1 MSTTST
7 PLDFSPNSFRRL
19 DPTKYTSL
27 GDFINEV
34 NKPDNRDLLVKTY
47 GNQGI
52 TGFLQMVGA
61 VKANGVADEVQYWE
75 ETRLHQLQIATPAAS
90 AATGATSIVLNMA
103 SAATSAT
110 GATKAAAAKYV
121 RVNDVI
127 LVGGVDRFIITAVS
141 YGGAATGS
149 PTFGGEASQTAT
161 AAATAVALTSA
172 GLSASLAA
180 SQANFPIVGNM
191 FAQGTD
197 QNEGYLESNVVKR
210 TNPYQILKEVYK
222 VTGSQAT
229 NIGWINLGNGDYRWF
244 IKSENDTRQRFLD
257 KREMMMLLGEQVT
270 NTGLTS
276 LGSIAGSEGYF
287 SAIQN
292 RGIVVNSGATTT
304 AAIASLDELDAVIT
318 ALDKQGAMPE
328 YAMYVNRLQDLAI
341 DDMIAQG
348 TSTAANIT
356 AGVTTQFGQFAN
368 ADDMVKLGFSSFMRG
383 SYTFHKHSWKL
394 LNDPTLLGASD
405 FQGVMIPLTKV
416 ADPRTGEKS
425 PALELNYKATNGYSR
440 EMEHWMT
447 GSILGVTNTNTDA
460 LQFNY
465 RSEFALVTRAANQH
479 ILLKK

>member
-1 MSTTST
+1 MSTTNT

-19 DPTKYTSL
+19 DPTKYVSL

-61 VKANGVADEVQYWE
+61 VKSNGVADEVQYWE
-75 ETRLHQLQIATPAAS
+75 ETRLHQLQVATPAAS
-90 AATGATSIVLNMA
+90 AAAAATTLTLNLA

-110 GATKAAAAKYV
+110 GATKAAAQKYL

-141 YGGAATGS
+141 A
-149 PTFGGEASQTAT
+149 GEYSQTAT
-161 AAATAVALTSA
+161 AAATAVALSSA
-172 GLSASLAA
+172 GLSASAAAA
-180 SQANFPIVGNM
+180 SANFPIVGNM

-197 QNEGYLESNVVKR
+197 QNTGYLESNVVKR

-257 KREMMMLLGEQVT
+257 KREMMMLLGEEVS
-270 NTGLTS
+270 NTGLTA

-287 SAIQN
+287 SALAN
-292 RGIVVNSGATTT
+292 RGVVVNSGATTT

-341 DDMIAQG
+341 DDMIANG

-356 AGVTTQFGQFAN
+356 AGVTTQFGQFRQRRRYGEAWLLFIY
-368 ADDMVKLGFSSFMRG
+368 AWLLHLPQAQLEAPQRSYVVGWKQLPRCYDSVDQSS
-383 SYTFHKHSWKL
+383 
-394 LNDPTLLGASD
+394 
-405 FQGVMIPLTKV
+405 
-416 ADPRTGEKS
+416 
-425 PALELNYKATNGYSR
+425 
-440 EMEHWMT
+440 
-447 GSILGVTNTNTDA
+447 
-460 LQFNY
+460 
-465 RSEFALVTRAANQH
+465 
-479 ILLKK
+479 

>member
-1 MSTTST
+1 MSTTNT

-19 DPTKYTSL
+19 DPTKYVSL

-52 TGFLQMVGA
+52 TGFLQLTGA

-75 ETRLHQLQIATPAAS
+75 ETRLHQLQVATPAAS
-90 AATGATSIVLNMA
+90 AAIGATTLTLNLA

-110 GATKAAAAKYV
+110 GATKAAAQKYL

-141 YGGAATGS
+141 A
-149 PTFGGEASQTAT
+149 GEYSQTAT
-161 AAATAVALTSA
+161 AAATAVALSSA
-172 GLSASLAA
+172 GLSASAAAA
-180 SQANFPIVGNM
+180 SANFPIVGNL

-197 QNEGYLESNVVKR
+197 QNTGYLESNVVKR
-210 TNPYQILKEVYK
+210 TNPYMILKEVYK

-229 NIGWINLGNGDYRWF
+229 NIGWVNLGNGDYRWF

-257 KREMMMLLGEQVT
+257 KREMMMLLGEQVS
-270 NTGLTS
+270 NTGLTA

-287 SAIQN
+287 SAIAN
-292 RGIVVNSGATTT
+292 RGIVTNSGSTTT
-304 AAIASLDELDAVIT
+304 AAIATLSELDAIIT

-341 DDMIAQG
+341 DDMIANG

-368 ADDMVKLGFSSFMRG
+368 ADDMVKLGFSSFVRG

-394 LNDPTLLGASD
+394 LNDPTLLAGSA
-405 FQGVMIPLTKV
+405 FQGVMIPLSRI
-416 ADPRTGEKS
+416 ADPKTGDKA

-465 RSEFALVTRAANQH
+465 RSECALVTRAANQH
-479 ILLKK
+479 VLLRS

>member
-1 MSTTST
+1 MSTTNT

-27 GDFINEV
+27 GDFIDEV

-61 VKANGVADEVQYWE
+61 VKSNGAADEVQYWE
-75 ETRLHQLQIATPAAS
+75 ETRLHQLQVATPAAS
-90 AATGATSIVLNMA
+90 AAAAATTLTLNLA

-110 GATKAAAAKYV
+110 GATKAAAQKYL

-127 LVGGVDRFIITAVS
+127 LVGGVDRFIITAVTS
-141 YGGAATGS
+141 
-149 PTFGGEASQTAT
+149 GEFSQTAT
-161 AAATAVALTSA
+161 AAATAVSLSSA
-172 GLSASLAA
+172 GLSASAAAA
-180 SQANFPIVGNM
+180 SANFPIVGNM

-197 QNEGYLESNVVKR
+197 QNVGYLESNVVKR
-210 TNPYQILKEVYK
+210 TNPYQIIKEVYK

-229 NIGWINLGNGDYRWF
+229 NIGWVNLGNGDYRWF

-257 KREMMMLLGEQVT
+257 KREMMMLLGQQVSNAAGT
-270 NTGLTS
+270 SS

-287 SAIQN
+287 SAISD

-304 AAIASLDELDAVIT
+304 AAIATLDELDVLIT
-318 ALDKQGAMPE
+318 ALDKQGSMPE

-341 DDMIAQG
+341 DDMIATG

-356 AGVTTQFGQFAN
+356 AGVATQFGQFAN
-368 ADDMVKLGFSSFMRG
+368 AADMVKLGFSSFMRG

-394 LNDPTLLGASD
+394 LNDPTLLGASN
-405 FQGVMIPLTKV
+405 FQGVMIPLTNV

-425 PALELNYKATNGYSR
+425 PALELNYKATNGYNR

-479 ILLKK
+479 VLLTK

>member
-1 MSTTST
+1 MATTNT

-27 GDFINEV
+27 GDFIDEV

-61 VKANGVADEVQYWE
+61 VKSNGAADEVQYWE
-75 ETRLHQLQIATPAAS
+75 ETRLHQLQVATPAAS
-90 AATGATSIVLNMA
+90 AAAAATTLTLNLA

-110 GATKAAAAKYV
+110 GATKAAAQKYL

-127 LVGGVDRFIITAVS
+127 LVGGVDRFIITAVTS
-141 YGGAATGS
+141 
-149 PTFGGEASQTAT
+149 GEFSQTAT
-161 AAATAVALTSA
+161 AAATAVALSSA
-172 GLSASLAA
+172 GLSASAAAA
-180 SQANFPIVGNM
+180 SANFPIVGNM

-197 QNEGYLESNVVKR
+197 QNTGYLESNVVKR
-210 TNPYQILKEVYK
+210 TNPYQIIKEVYK

-229 NIGWINLGNGDYRWF
+229 NIGWVNLGNGDYRWF

-257 KREMMMLLGEQVT
+257 KREMMMLLGQQVSNSAGIST
-270 NTGLTS
+270 

-287 SAIQN
+287 SAIAD
-292 RGIVVNSGATTT
+292 RGVVVNSGATTT
-304 AAIASLDELDAVIT
+304 AAIATLDELDVLIT
-318 ALDKQGAMPE
+318 ALDKQGSMPE

-341 DDMIAQG
+341 DDMIATG

-356 AGVTTQFGQFAN
+356 AGVATQFGQFAN
-368 ADDMVKLGFSSFMRG
+368 AADMVKLGFSSFMRG

-394 LNDPTLLGASD
+394 LNDPTLLGASN
-405 FQGVMIPLTKV
+405 FQGVMIPLTNV

-425 PALELNYKATNGYSR
+425 PALELNYKATNGYNR

-479 ILLKK
+479 VLLTK

>member
-1 MSTTST
+1 MSTTAT

-19 DPTKYTSL
+19 DPTKYVSL

-52 TGFLQMVGA
+52 TGFLQLTGA

-75 ETRLHQLQIATPAAS
+75 ETRLHQLQVATPAAS
-90 AATGATSIVLNMA
+90 GAVGATTLTLNLA

-110 GATKAAAAKYV
+110 GATKAAAQKYL

-141 YGGAATGS
+141 S
-149 PTFGGEASQTAT
+149 GEYSQTAT
-161 AAATAVALTSA
+161 AAATAVALSSA
-172 GLSASLAA
+172 GLSASAAAA
-180 SQANFPIVGNM
+180 SANFPIVGNL

-197 QNEGYLESNVVKR
+197 QNTGYLESNVVKR
-210 TNPYQILKEVYK
+210 TNPYMILKEVYK

-229 NIGWINLGNGDYRWF
+229 NIGWVNLGNGDYRWF

-257 KREMMMLLGEQVT
+257 KREMMMLLGQEVT
-270 NTGLTS
+270 NTGLTA

-287 SAIQN
+287 SAIAN
-292 RGIVVNSGATTT
+292 RGIVTNSGSTTT
-304 AAIASLDELDAVIT
+304 AAIATLAELDGIIT

-341 DDMIAQG
+341 DDMIANG

-368 ADDMVKLGFSSFMRG
+368 ADDMVKLGFSSFVRG

-394 LNDPTLLGASD
+394 LNDPTLLAGSA
-405 FQGVMIPLTKV
+405 FQGVMIPLSRI
-416 ADPRTGEKS
+416 ADPKTGDKA

-465 RSEFALVTRAANQH
+465 RSECALVTRAANQH
-479 ILLKK
+479 VLLRS

>member
-1 MSTTST
+1 MASTTST

-27 GDFINEV
+27 GDFINDV

-61 VKANGVADEVQYWE
+61 VKANGVADAVQYWE
-75 ETRLHQLQIATPAAS
+75 ETRLHQLQTVNFPS
-90 AATGATSIVLNMA
+90 AGVATGATSIVLAMA
-103 SAATSAT
+103 SATSTAT
-110 GATKAAAAKYV
+110 GATKAAAQKYL

-141 YGGAATGS
+141 A
-149 PTFGGEASQTAT
+149 GEYDQETTAS
-161 AAATAVALTSA
+161 ATAVSLSSA
-172 GLSASLAA
+172 GLSAAIADAA
-180 SQANFPIVGNM
+180 APGVQANLPIVGNM
-191 FAQGTD
+191 FAQGTG
-197 QNEGYLESNVVKR
+197 QNTGYLESNVVKR
-210 TNPYQILKEVYK
+210 ENSYQILKEVYK

-257 KREMMMLLGEQVT
+257 KREMMMLLGEEVS
-270 NTGLTS
+270 NTGLTG
-276 LGSIAGSEGYF
+276 LGSISGSEGYF

-292 RGIVVNSGATTT
+292 RGIVVNSGAVGT
-304 AAIASLDELDAVIT
+304 AAIASLDELDAIIT

-368 ADDMVKLGFSSFMRG
+368 TDDMVKLGFASFMRG

-394 LNDPTLLGASD
+394 LNDPTLLGASN

-425 PALELNYKATNGYSR
+425 PAQELNYKATNGYSR

-447 GSILGVTNTNTDA
+447 GSILGVTNTNDDA

-479 ILLKK
+479 VLFSK

>member
-1 MSTTST
+1 MATTNT

-27 GDFINEV
+27 GDFIDEV

-61 VKANGVADEVQYWE
+61 VKSNGAADEVQYWE
-75 ETRLHQLQIATPAAS
+75 ETRLHQLQVATPAAS
-90 AATGATSIVLNMA
+90 AAAAATTLTLNLA

-110 GATKAAAAKYV
+110 GATKAAAQKYL

-127 LVGGVDRFIITAVS
+127 LVGGVDRFIITAVTS
-141 YGGAATGS
+141 
-149 PTFGGEASQTAT
+149 GEYSQTAT
-161 AAATAVALTSA
+161 AAATAVALSSA
-172 GLSASLAA
+172 GLSASAAAA
-180 SQANFPIVGNM
+180 SANFPIVGNM

-197 QNEGYLESNVVKR
+197 QNTGYLESNVVKR
-210 TNPYQILKEVYK
+210 TNPYQIIKEVYK

-229 NIGWINLGNGDYRWF
+229 NIGWVNLGNGDYRWF

-257 KREMMMLLGEQVT
+257 KREMMMLLGQQVS
-270 NTGLTS
+270 NSSGISS

-287 SAIQN
+287 SAIAD
-292 RGIVVNSGATTT
+292 RGVVVNSGATTT
-304 AAIASLDELDAVIT
+304 AAIATLDELDVLIT

-368 ADDMVKLGFSSFMRG
+368 AADMVKLGFSSFMRG

-394 LNDPTLLGASD
+394 LNDPTLLGASN
-405 FQGVMIPLTKV
+405 FQGVMIPLTNV

-425 PALELNYKATNGYSR
+425 PALELNYKATNGYNR

-479 ILLKK
+479 VLLTK

>member
-1 MSTTST
+1 MSTTNT
-7 PLDFSPNSFRRL
+7 PVDFSPNSFRRL

-27 GDFINEV
+27 GDFINQV

-75 ETRLHQLQIATPAAS
+75 ETRLHQLQVATLSAS
-90 AATGATSIVLNMA
+90 ADVGDKTLVLTMA
-103 SAATSAT
+103 SAAASAT
-110 GATKAAAAKYV
+110 GATKAAAQKYL

-141 YGGAATGS
+141 A
-149 PTFGGEASQTAT
+149 GEYSQGAT
-161 AAATAVALTSA
+161 ASATAVALTDA
-172 GLSASLAA
+172 GLSASAA
-180 SQANFPIVGNM
+180 AVAANYPIVGNM

-197 QNEGYLESNVVKR
+197 QNTGYLESNVVKR

-257 KREMMMLLGEQVT
+257 KREMMMLLGEEVS

-276 LGSIAGSEGYF
+276 LGSISGSEGYF
-287 SAIQN
+287 SAIQD
-292 RGIVVNSGATTT
+292 RGIVVNSGATSTP
-304 AAIASLDELDAVIT
+304 AIATLDELDSIIT

-341 DDMIAQG
+341 DDLIANG

-394 LNDPTLLGASD
+394 LNDPTLLGASN

-479 ILLKK
+479 VMLKK

>member
-1 MSTTST
+1 MSTTNT

-27 GDFINEV
+27 GDFINEI

-61 VKANGVADEVQYWE
+61 VKSNGAADEVQYWE
-75 ETRLHQLQIATPAAS
+75 ETRLHQLQVATPAAS
-90 AATGATSIVLNMA
+90 AAAAATTLTLNLA

-110 GATKAAAAKYV
+110 GATKAAAQKYL

-141 YGGAATGS
+141 A
-149 PTFGGEASQTAT
+149 GEYSQTAT
-161 AAATAVALTSA
+161 AAATAVALSSA
-172 GLSASLAA
+172 GLSASAAAA
-180 SQANFPIVGNM
+180 SANFPIVGNM

-197 QNEGYLESNVVKR
+197 QNVGYLESNVVKR
-210 TNPYQILKEVYK
+210 TNPYQIIKEVYK

-229 NIGWINLGNGDYRWF
+229 NIGWVNLGNGDYRWF

-257 KREMMMLLGEQVT
+257 KREMMMLLGEEVS
-270 NTGLTS
+270 NAAGISS

-292 RGIVVNSGATTT
+292 RGVVVNSGSTTT
-304 AAIASLDELDAVIT
+304 AAIATLDELDAIIT
-318 ALDKQGAMPE
+318 ALDKQGSMPE

-368 ADDMVKLGFSSFMRG
+368 AADMVKLGFSSFMRG

-394 LNDPTLLGASD
+394 LNDPTLLGASN
-405 FQGVMIPLTKV
+405 FQGVMIPLTNV

-425 PALELNYKATNGYSR
+425 PALELNYKATNGYNR

-447 GSILGVTNTNTDA
+447 GSILGVTNANTDA

-479 ILLKK
+479 VLLTK

>member
-1 MSTTST
+1 MSTTNT

-27 GDFINEV
+27 GDFINQV

-75 ETRLHQLQIATPAAS
+75 ETRLHQLQVATLSAS
-90 AATGATSIVLNMA
+90 AAVGATSIVLNMA
-103 SAATSAT
+103 SAAATAT
-110 GATKAAAAKYV
+110 GATKAAAQKYL

-141 YGGAATGS
+141 A
-149 PTFGGEASQTAT
+149 GEYSQETT
-161 AAATAVALTSA
+161 AAATAVALTAA
-172 GLSASLAA
+172 GLSASAA
-180 SQANFPIVGNM
+180 AVAANYPIVGNM

-197 QNEGYLESNVVKR
+197 QNTGYLESNVVKR

-257 KREMMMLLGEQVT
+257 KREMMMLLGQQVS
-270 NTGLTS
+270 NTGLTG
-276 LGSIAGSEGYF
+276 LGSISGSEGYF
-287 SAIQN
+287 SAIQD
-292 RGIVVNSGATTT
+292 RGIVVNSGAVGT
-304 AAIASLDELDAVIT
+304 AAIASLDELDSIIT

-368 ADDMVKLGFSSFMRG
+368 TDDMVKLGFSSFVRG

-479 ILLKK
+479 VMLKK

>member
-1 MSTTST
+1 MATTNT

-27 GDFINEV
+27 GDFIDEV

-61 VKANGVADEVQYWE
+61 VKSNGAADEVQYWE
-75 ETRLHQLQIATPAAS
+75 ETRLHQLQVATPAAS
-90 AATGATSIVLNMA
+90 AAAAATTLTLNLA

-110 GATKAAAAKYV
+110 GATKAAAQKYL

-141 YGGAATGS
+141 S
-149 PTFGGEASQTAT
+149 GEYTQTAT
-161 AAATAVALTSA
+161 AAATAVALSSA
-172 GLSASLAA
+172 GLSAAIASAA
-180 SQANFPIVGNM
+180 SPGTVGNLPIVGNM

-197 QNEGYLESNVVKR
+197 QNTGYLESNVVKR
-210 TNPYQILKEVYK
+210 TNPYQIIKEVYK

-229 NIGWINLGNGDYRWF
+229 NIGWVNLGNGDYRWF

-257 KREMMMLLGEQVT
+257 KREMMMLLGQQVS
-270 NTGLTS
+270 NTGLTA

-287 SAIQN
+287 SAIAD
-292 RGIVVNSGATTT
+292 RGVVVNSGSTST
-304 AAIASLDELDAVIT
+304 AAIATLDELDVLIT

-368 ADDMVKLGFSSFMRG
+368 AADMVKLGFSSFMRG

-394 LNDPTLLGASD
+394 LNDPTLLGASN
-405 FQGVMIPLTKV
+405 FQGVMIPLTNV
-416 ADPRTGEKS
+416 ADPRTGENS
-425 PALELNYKATNGYSR
+425 PALELNYKATNGYNR

-447 GSILGVTNTNTDA
+447 GSILGVTNSNTDA

-479 ILLKK
+479 VLLTK

>member
-1 MSTTST
+1 MSTTNT

-61 VKANGVADEVQYWE
+61 VKSNGAADEVQYWE
-75 ETRLHQLQIATPAAS
+75 ETRLHQLQVATPAAS
-90 AATGATSIVLNMA
+90 AAAAATTLTLNLA

-110 GATKAAAAKYV
+110 GATKAAAQKYL

-141 YGGAATGS
+141 S
-149 PTFGGEASQTAT
+149 GEYSQTAT
-161 AAATAVALTSA
+161 AAATAVSLSSA
-172 GLSASLAA
+172 GLSASAAAA
-180 SQANFPIVGNM
+180 SANFPIVGNM

-197 QNEGYLESNVVKR
+197 QNVGYLESNVVKR
-210 TNPYQILKEVYK
+210 TNPYQIIKEVYK

-229 NIGWINLGNGDYRWF
+229 NIGWVNLGNGDYRWF

-257 KREMMMLLGEQVT
+257 KREMMMLLGQQVT
-270 NTGLTS
+270 NTSATG

-287 SAIQN
+287 SAIAD
-292 RGIVVNSGATTT
+292 RGIVVNSGSTTT
-304 AAIASLDELDAVIT
+304 AAIATLDELDVLIT
-318 ALDKQGAMPE
+318 ALDKQGSMPE

-356 AGVTTQFGQFAN
+356 AGVATQFGQFAN
-368 ADDMVKLGFSSFMRG
+368 AADMVKLGFASFMRG
-383 SYTFHKHSWKL
+383 SYTFHKHDWKL
-394 LNDPTLLGASD
+394 LNDPTLLGASN
-405 FQGVMIPLTKV
+405 FQGVMIPLTNV

-425 PALELNYKATNGYSR
+425 PALELNYKATNGYNR

-447 GSILGVTNTNTDA
+447 GSILGVTNANTDA

-479 ILLKK
+479 VLLTK

>member
-1 MSTTST
+1 MSTTNT

-27 GDFINEV
+27 GDFINQV

-52 TGFLQMVGA
+52 TGFLQLTGA

-75 ETRLHQLQIATPAAS
+75 ETRLHQLQVATPAAS
-90 AATGATSIVLNMA
+90 AATGATALTLNLA

-110 GATKAAAAKYV
+110 GATKAAAQKYL

-141 YGGAATGS
+141 S
-149 PTFGGEASQTAT
+149 GEYSQTAT
-161 AAATAVALTSA
+161 AAATAVSLTSG
-172 GLSASLAA
+172 GLSASAA
-180 SQANFPIVGNM
+180 AATGNFPIVGNL
-191 FAQGTD
+191 FSQGSD
-197 QNEGYLESNVVKR
+197 QNTGYLESNVVKR
-210 TNPYQILKEVYK
+210 TNPYMILKEVYK

-229 NIGWINLGNGDYRWF
+229 NIGWVNLGNGDYRWF

-257 KREMMMLLGEQVT
+257 KREMMMLLGQSVT
-270 NTGLTS
+270 NTGLTA

-287 SAIQN
+287 SAIQD

-304 AAIASLDELDAVIT
+304 AAIATLDELDGIIT
-318 ALDKQGAMPE
+318 SLDKQGSMPE

-341 DDMIAQG
+341 DDMIANG

-356 AGVTTQFGQFAN
+356 AGVGTQFGQFAN
-368 ADDMVKLGFSSFMRG
+368 AADMVKLGFSSFMRG
-383 SYTFHKHSWKL
+383 SYTFHKHNWKL
-394 LNDPTLLGASD
+394 LNDPTLLANSA
-405 FQGVMIPLTKV
+405 FQGVMIPLARI
-416 ADPRTGEKS
+416 ADPKTGDKA

-465 RSEFALVTRAANQH
+465 RSECALVTRAANQH
-479 ILLKK
+479 VLLRS

>member
-1 MSTTST
+1 MSTTNT

-61 VKANGVADEVQYWE
+61 VKSNGVADEVQYWE
-75 ETRLHQLQIATPAAS
+75 ETRLHQLQVATPAAS
-90 AATGATSIVLNMA
+90 GAVGATTLTLNLA
-103 SAATSAT
+103 SADATAT
-110 GATKAAAAKYV
+110 GATKTAAQKYL

-141 YGGAATGS
+141 A
-149 PTFGGEASQTAT
+149 GEYSQTAT
-161 AAATAVALTSA
+161 AAATAVALSSA
-172 GLSASLAA
+172 GLSASAAAA
-180 SQANFPIVGNM
+180 SANFPIVGNM

-197 QNEGYLESNVVKR
+197 QNTGYLESNVVKR

-257 KREMMMLLGEQVT
+257 KREMMMLLGEEVS
-270 NTGLTS
+270 NAAGISS
-276 LGSIAGSEGYF
+276 LGSISGSEGYF

-304 AAIASLDELDAVIT
+304 AAIATLDELDAVIT
-318 ALDKQGAMPE
+318 ALDKQGSMPE
-328 YAMYVNRLQDLAI
+328 YAMYVNRLQDLAF
-341 DDMIAQG
+341 DDMIAAG
-348 TSTAANIT
+348 TSVSANIT

-405 FQGVMIPLTKV
+405 FQGAMIPLTRV

>member
-1 MSTTST
+1 MSTTAT

-19 DPTKYTSL
+19 DPTKYVSL

-52 TGFLQMVGA
+52 TGFLQLTGA

-75 ETRLHQLQIATPAAS
+75 ETRLHQLQVATPAAS
-90 AATGATSIVLNMA
+90 AAIGATTLTLNLA

-110 GATKAAAAKYV
+110 GATKAAAQKYL

-141 YGGAATGS
+141 A
-149 PTFGGEASQTAT
+149 GEYSQTAT
-161 AAATAVALTSA
+161 AAATAVALSSA
-172 GLSASLAA
+172 GLSASAAAA
-180 SQANFPIVGNM
+180 SANFPIVGNL

-197 QNEGYLESNVVKR
+197 QNTGYLESNVVKR
-210 TNPYQILKEVYK
+210 TNPYMILKEVYK

-229 NIGWINLGNGDYRWF
+229 NIGWVNLGNGDYRWF

-257 KREMMMLLGEQVT
+257 KREMMMLLGQEVT
-270 NTGLTS
+270 NTGLTA

-287 SAIQN
+287 SAIAN
-292 RGIVVNSGATTT
+292 RGIVTNSGSTTT
-304 AAIASLDELDAVIT
+304 AAIATLAELDGIIT

-341 DDMIAQG
+341 DDMIANG

-368 ADDMVKLGFSSFMRG
+368 ADDMVKLGFSSFVRG

-394 LNDPTLLGASD
+394 LNDPTLLAGSA
-405 FQGVMIPLTKV
+405 FQGVMIPLSRI
-416 ADPRTGEKS
+416 ADPKTGDKA

-465 RSEFALVTRAANQH
+465 RSECALVTRAANQH
-479 ILLKK
+479 VLLRS

>member
-1 MSTTST
+1 MATTNT

-27 GDFINEV
+27 GDFIDEV

-61 VKANGVADEVQYWE
+61 VKSNGAADEVQYWE
-75 ETRLHQLQIATPAAS
+75 ETRLHQLQVANFAA
-90 AATGATSIVLNMA
+90 AGVATGATAIVLTMA

-110 GATKAAAAKYV
+110 GATKAAAQKYL

-127 LVGGVDRFIITAVS
+127 LVGGVDRFIITAVTS
-141 YGGAATGS
+141 
-149 PTFGGEASQTAT
+149 GEYSQTAT
-161 AAATAVALTSA
+161 AAATAVALSSA
-172 GLSASLAA
+172 GLSASAAAA
-180 SQANFPIVGNM
+180 SANFPIVGNM

-197 QNEGYLESNVVKR
+197 QNTGYLESNVVKR
-210 TNPYQILKEVYK
+210 TNPYQIIKEVYK

-229 NIGWINLGNGDYRWF
+229 NIGWVNLGNGDYRWF

-257 KREMMMLLGEQVT
+257 KREMMMLLGQQVT
-270 NTGLTS
+270 NTSATG

-292 RGIVVNSGATTT
+292 RGVVVNSGATTT
-304 AAIASLDELDAVIT
+304 AAIATLDELDVLIT
-318 ALDKQGAMPE
+318 ALDKQGSMPE

-356 AGVTTQFGQFAN
+356 AGVATQFGQFAN
-368 ADDMVKLGFSSFMRG
+368 AADMVKLGFSSFMRG

-394 LNDPTLLGASD
+394 LNDPTLLGASN
-405 FQGVMIPLTKV
+405 FQGVMIPLTNV

-425 PALELNYKATNGYSR
+425 PALELNYKATNGYNR

-447 GSILGVTNTNTDA
+447 GSILGVTNSNTDA

-479 ILLKK
+479 VLLTK

>member
-1 MSTTST
+1 MATTNT

-61 VKANGVADEVQYWE
+61 VKSNGAADEVQYWE
-75 ETRLHQLQIATPAAS
+75 ETRLHQLQVATPAAS
-90 AATGATSIVLNMA
+90 AAAAATTLTLNLA

-110 GATKAAAAKYV
+110 GATKAAAQKYL

-141 YGGAATGS
+141 S
-149 PTFGGEASQTAT
+149 GEYSQTAT
-161 AAATAVALTSA
+161 AAATAVSLSSA
-172 GLSASLAA
+172 GLSASAAAA
-180 SQANFPIVGNM
+180 SANFPIVGNM

-197 QNEGYLESNVVKR
+197 QNVGYLESNVVKR
-210 TNPYQILKEVYK
+210 TNPYQIIKEVYK

-229 NIGWINLGNGDYRWF
+229 NIGWVNLGNGDYRWF

-257 KREMMMLLGEQVT
+257 KREMMMLLGEQVS
-270 NTGLTS
+270 NSAGISS

-287 SAIQN
+287 SAIAD
-292 RGIVVNSGATTT
+292 RGVVVNSGSVST
-304 AAIASLDELDAVIT
+304 AAIATLDELDVLIT
-318 ALDKQGAMPE
+318 ALDKQGSMPE

-348 TSTAANIT
+348 TSAAANIT

-368 ADDMVKLGFSSFMRG
+368 AADMVKLGFSSFMRG

-394 LNDPTLLGASD
+394 LNDPTLLGASN
-405 FQGVMIPLTKV
+405 FQGVMIPLTNV

-425 PALELNYKATNGYSR
+425 PALELNYKATNGYNR

-447 GSILGVTNTNTDA
+447 GSILGVTNANTDA

-479 ILLKK
+479 VLLTK